1 MLREKTLRETV
12 VRVAAM
18 SRDELRTRLRQ
29 EIAKRQ
35 DAISFRIGLAS
46 ISREL
51 QASNGRARHQPSVA
65 LPLPPS
71 PGRFFF
77 EARDL
82 NTILDVMRQRFP
94 DEVEQTIEQANRIC
108 CHQFDLLGFERLDF
122 GQPIDWHLDPVNGK
136 RAPRKP
142 WYKIRYLQF
151 EEVGDHKVI
160 WELNR
165 HQHFVA
171 LAKAYHFTADERFL
185 KELLHQWRHW
195 HQENPYPVGINWASS
210 LEAAFRSLAW
220 IWVGHLLA
228 PCPTAPK
235 SFQYD
240 LARGLALNA
249 RHIERYLSVY
259 SSPNTHLLGEAV
271 ALFFIGTLFPQ
282 LRSAPRWQSLGWNL
296 ILEQA
301 EKQVQADGMHFEQS
315 IYYHVYALDFFL
327 HTRIL
332 AARNDIA
339 IPPDF
344 DQTLQK
350 MLELL
355 AGLSQ
360 AGVAPRFGDDDGGR
374 VYNPRRNRSEHLRDP
389 LSTGAALYHREDL
402 KAASGGFKEETLWLL
417 GSEAAQQ
424 FDSLPN
430 VTCSAAS
437 IGFPA
442 SGFYVLADCQ
452 PALRLAGAKAPPRA
466 RYGNA
471 PSRAVTVQQ
480 MVLDAGSQGT
490 GNSGHGHADALS
502 VQLSIDGQ
510 EYLVDAGTYRYIS
523 AGSERDAFRGTAA
536 HNTLQVDG
544 LSQAE
549 PIGPFAWQSLPRA
562 QVERWVTTKDFD
574 LLVANHDGY
583 GRLPEPVMH
592 RRWIFHL
599 KPYFWLVRDV
609 AEGVG
614 EHLLEIFWH
623 FAPYLVPSY
632 TPPGFTMF
640 PASGR
645 EGVAVEMRGVSIMA
659 AAGHSWS
666 QEVRRSRYSPA
677 YGVEQPAPMVYFAT
691 CSALPAELAVIIQ
704 TVEGAA
710 TQSGRFAQL
719 QETDFG
725 VKGYHYESAVGEHF
739 FVFSENGG
747 SWELSPWRSDARFL
761 YLGTEKI
768 KSRLHVAICG
778 GSFLE
783 INGRPVMTSDRWIEY
798 CELTLRGSVQ
808 EVACSDPEAVVEC
821 KSENLRWSY

>member
-1 MLREKTLRETV
+1 MLREKTFRETA
-12 VRVAAM
+12 VRVGTM

-35 DAISFRIGLAS
+35 DAIGFRIGLAS
-46 ISREL
+46 VSREL
-51 QASNGRARHQPSVA
+51 QASNGRARRQSSA
-65 LPLPPS
+65 ARPLSLS

-82 NTILDVMRQRFP
+82 NSILDVMRQRFP

-108 CHQFDLLGFERLDF
+108 CHQFDLLGFEGLDF

-151 EEVGDHKVI
+151 EEVGDHKIV

-165 HQHFVA
+165 HQHFVV
-171 LAKAYHFTADERFL
+171 LAKAYHFTAEERFL
-185 KELLHQWRHW
+185 RELLHQWRHW

-210 LEAAFRSLAW
+210 LEVAFRSLAW
-220 IWVGHLLA
+220 IWVGNLLA

-282 LRSAPRWQSLGWNL
+282 LRSAPRWQLLGWNL

-301 EKQVQADGMHFEQS
+301 KKQVQADGMHFEQS

-327 HTRIL
+327 HARIL
-332 AARNDIA
+332 AARNNISV
-339 IPPDF
+339 PSGF
-344 DQTLQK
+344 DETLQK

-360 AGVAPRFGDDDGGR
+360 AGIAPRFGDDDGGR
-374 VYNPRRNRSEHLRDP
+374 VYNPRRNRSEHLLDP
-389 LSTGAALYHREDL
+389 LSTGAAIYHREDL

-417 GSEAAQQ
+417 GSRAAQQ
-424 FDSLPN
+424 FDSLPS
-430 VTCSAAS
+430 VTYSAAS
-437 IGFPA
+437 IDFPA
-442 SGFYVLADCQ
+442 SGFYVLANCQ
-452 PALRLAGAKAPPRA
+452 PARRLSDAKNLSHTCQGKIP
-466 RYGNA
+466 
-471 PSRAVTVQQ
+471 RAVTVQQ
-480 MVLDAGSQGT
+480 LVVDAGPQGT
-490 GNSGHGHADALS
+490 GNAGHGHADALS
-502 VQLSIDGQ
+502 VQLSIDG
-510 EYLVDAGTYRYIS
+510 EEFLVDAGTYRYIS

-536 HNTLQVDG
+536 HNTLQVDRR
-544 LSQAE
+544 SQAE
-549 PIGPFAWQSLPRA
+549 PTGPFAWQSLPRV
-562 QVERWVTTKDFD
+562 QVDCWVTTKDFD
-574 LLVANHDGY
+574 LLVAHHDGY
-583 GRLPEPVMH
+583 RRLPEPVLH

-599 KPYFWLVRDV
+599 KPSFWLVRDV
-609 AEGVG
+609 AEGIG

-623 FAPYLVPSY
+623 FAPRLVPSY
-632 TPPGFTMF
+632 TPPGFTML

-645 EGVAVEMRGVSIMA
+645 DGVAAETRGVSIMA
-659 AAGHSWS
+659 AAGHGCWS
-666 QEVRRSRYSPA
+666 QEVRRSRYSPV
-677 YGVEQPAPMVYFAT
+677 YGVEQPTPMVYFAT
-691 CSALPAELAVIIQ
+691 RSALPAELAVMIQ
-704 TVEGAA
+704 PVEGTA

-719 QETDFG
+719 QEADSG
-725 VKGYHYESAVGEHF
+725 VKGYQYESAVGEHF
-739 FVFSENGG
+739 FVFSENEG
-747 SWELSPWRSDARFL
+747 SWELSPWKSDARFL

-768 KSRLHVAICG
+768 KSRLHLVICG

-783 INGRPVMTSDRWIEY
+783 INGRPVMNCDRSVEY

-808 EVACSDPEAVVEC
+808 EVACSDPEAVIEC
-821 KSENLRWSY
+821 RRENLLWS